1 MTATLTR
8 RHQAI
13 VDFLR
18 AHVASHGYPPSIRA
32 ISDKVGLEAHSS
44 VISALGYLADKGLVE
59 YRPQHPIHR
68 WWPVELEVPA
78 PRESLELAWL
88 CQRGEGV

>member
-1 MTATLTR
+1 MTTTLTR

-18 AHVASHGYPPSIRA
+18 AEVTSKGYPPSIRA

-59 YRPQHPIHR
+59 HRPQHPIHR

-78 PRESLELAWL
+78 PRESLDVKWAAG
-88 CQRGEGV
+88 RGESV

>member
-1 MTATLTR
+1 MTVTLTR

-18 AHVASHGYPPSIRA
+18 ERVATDGYPPSIRA
-32 ISDKVGLEAHSS
+32 MSEKVGYYSHSS
-44 VISALGYLADKGLVE
+44 TIYALGYLADKGLVE

-78 PRESLELAWL
+78 PRESLELRWASG
-88 CQRGEGV
+88 RGEMS